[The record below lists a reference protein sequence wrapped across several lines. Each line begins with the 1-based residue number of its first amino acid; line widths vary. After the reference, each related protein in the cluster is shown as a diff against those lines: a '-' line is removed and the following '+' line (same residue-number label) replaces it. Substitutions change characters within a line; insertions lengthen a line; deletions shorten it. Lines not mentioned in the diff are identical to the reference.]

1 MSTVTAPLR
10 PLWHHRLL
18 PPWHSTVTAPLW
30 HNRRYRY
37 SMSVT
42 QQTVQLQH
50 PCDTTD
56 STVIAPLWHNRQYSY
71 STPVTQQLC
80 VILNK
85 LLLNLSCVWILW
97 QDCTVIT
104 PLWHNRQW
112 VQLMHP
118 CETRDCRYSYSC
130 PATQQM
136 ILPVGIV
143 MMLWQCHCTSV
154 VSRAVTA
161 PPSAVS

>member
-1 MSTVTAPLR
+1 M
-10 PLWHHRLL
+10 
-18 PPWHSTVTAPLW
+18 
-30 HNRRYRY
+30 
-37 SMSVT
+37 T
-42 QQTVQLQH
+42 QQIVQLQH

-56 STVIAPLWHNRQYSY
+56 GTVTALLWHNRWYRYSTSVTQQMVQLQHPSDTTDSTITAPMSHNRQCSY
-71 STPVTQQLC
+71 STPVTQQSC

-85 LLLNLSCVWILW
+85 LLLNLLCVWILW
-97 QDCTVIT
+97 HKTTVIA

-118 CETRDCRYSYSC
+118 YETRDHRYSYSS
-130 PATQQM
+130 PVTQQM

-143 MMLWQCHCTSV
+143 MMLRQCHCTSV
-154 VSRAVTA
+154 VSHAVTA